1 MQKDTRLHDM
11 NYVIPE
17 EAGLNPIGLNLNS
30 QSRHKGHNTWIY
42 SVIQRVFSVNLPRTF
57 QIPASAG
64 MMVMWDNNVCG
75 VLLFE

>member
-1 MQKDTRLHDM
+1 MQKDMRLYDM

-17 EAGLNPIGLNLNS
+17 EAGLNSIGLNLNS
-30 QSRHKGHNTWIY
+30 QSRPKGHKTWMY

-57 QIPASAG
+57 QIAAYAG
-64 MMVMWDNNVCG
+64 MTMMWDNNVCG